1 MSKMQ
6 ERQDLLEE
14 VRESVDEAWPLFVD
28 FLKKKQARV
37 TQARRIVLTQVFSR
51 HDHFCAD
58 DLASEL
64 SSGPNHVSRGT
75 VYRTLALMEE
85 AGFVRVIR
93 DTDVHA
99 HYEHTFNHPNHEH
112 MICDRCGEFI
122 EFSDETLAKLIA
134 SASKRHDFQE
144 RTHRIVVFGMC
155 EKCRRQAD
163 GTAEQG
169 MTNKE

>member
-1 MSKMQ
+1 MGEKQQGQ
-6 ERQDLLEE
+6 ELAEE
-14 VRESVDEAWPLFVD
+14 VQQSVDEVWPLFVE
-28 FLKKKQARV
+28 FLRKKQARV

-58 DLASEL
+58 DLATEL

-99 HYEHTFNHPNHEH
+99 HYEHTFNHPEHEH
-112 MICDRCGEFI
+112 MICEACGGFF
-122 EFSDETLAKLIA
+122 EFSDDKIVQRIGQACKAHNFEA
-134 SASKRHDFQE
+134 
-144 RTHRIVVFGMC
+144 RTHRIVVFGVC
-155 EKCRRQAD
+155 GKCR
-163 GTAEQG
+163 GE
-169 MTNKE
+169 

>member
-1 MSKMQ
+1 MSETKQ
-6 ERQDLLEE
+6 QRELAAE

-28 FLKKKQARV
+28 FLKNKQARV
-37 TQARRIVLTQVFSR
+37 TQARKIALTQVFSR

-58 DLASEL
+58 DLAAQL

-99 HYEHTFNHPNHEH
+99 HYEHIFNHPNHEH
-112 MICDRCGEFI
+112 MICDGCGDFI
-122 EFSDETLAKLIA
+122 EFSDDRIA
-134 SASKRHDFQE
+134 GLVAEACKQKNFAE
-144 RTHRIVVFGMC
+144 RTHRIVVFGTC
-155 EKCRRQAD
+155 EKCS
-163 GTAEQG
+163 G
-169 MTNKE
+169 

>member
-1 MSKMQ
+1 MS
-6 ERQDLLEE
+6 EIEPGIDLEE
-14 VRESVDEAWPLFVD
+14 EVQQSVDEAWPLFVD

-37 TQARRIVLTQVFSR
+37 TQARKIVLTQVFSR

-112 MICDRCGEFI
+112 MICDDCGAFI
-122 EFSDETLAKLIA
+122 EFSDEILPVQIA
-134 SASKRHDFQE
+134 QACVLKKFKE
-144 RTHRIVVFGMC
+144 RTHRIVVFGSC
-155 EKCRRQAD
+155 EACQ
-163 GTAEQG
+163 
-169 MTNKE
+169 NK